1 MKSYLAAAIQL
12 TSVPDLHKNLAQAEE
27 LIELAVRQGAELV
40 GLPENF
46 SYMGEEKDK
55 LAQGDAIALESEKF
69 LKKCPT
75 FSNYHLGRQLSTSC
89 RQYRQSL

>member
-12 TSVPDLHKNLAQAEE
+12 TSVPDLQKNLAQAEE
-27 LIELAVRQGAELV
+27 LIDLAVRQGAELV

-55 LAQGDAIALESEKF
+55 LAQGMRSLVKVKNFS
-69 LKKCPT
+69 KKWLNAFKLPSWAAA
-75 FSNYHLGRQLSTSC
+75 FHFR
-89 RQYRQSL
+89 

>member
-12 TSVPDLHKNLAQAEE
+12 TSVPDLQKNLAQAEE

-69 LKKCPT
+69 LKKWLNAFKLPSWAAA
-75 FSNYHLGRQLSTSC
+75 FQFR
-89 RQYRQSL
+89 